1 MPIIYLSP
9 STQEFNPY
17 ITGGN
22 EEQYMNLIA
31 DAMIPYLRSSGI
43 RYRRN
48 NPDMTTAE
56 VIDDSNSGNYD
67 LHLALHSNASP
78 DSISGRL
85 RGTDV
90 YYYARSRNGRRA
102 ADIIARNF
110 KAISPTPSRV
120 RTVAT
125 TTLGEVTKTRAPAVL
140 VEIAYHDNTDDAN
153 WIKNNV
159 TTIARNLVL
168 SLTEYFDIPFV
179 QPQPQQIGTVT
190 VQNLNIYEK
199 PDTASRVL
207 TTAPQGAELTVNGTW
222 NNWYVVRYNNTVG
235 YTETSGISVGG

>member
-31 DAMIPYLRSSGI
+31 DAMVPYLRSSGI
-43 RYRRN
+43 LYRRN

-56 VIDDSNSGNYD
+56 VIEASNAGNYD

-78 DSISGRL
+78 ESAPGST

-90 YYYARSRNGRRA
+90 YYYRESRNGRRA

-120 RTVAT
+120 RAVAT

-140 VEIAYHDNTDDAN
+140 IEIAYHDNAQDAN

-159 TTIARNLVL
+159 TAIARNLVL

-179 QPQPQQIGTVT
+179 PVQPQRSGTV
-190 VQNLNIYEK
+190 NAASLNIYQK
-199 PDTASRVL
+199 PDTSSRVL
-207 TTAPQGAELTVNGTW
+207 ATAPRNAQILVNGTW
-222 NNWYVVRYNNTVG
+222 NNWYVVRYNSLVG
-235 YTETSGISVGG
+235 YADASGIDIN